1 MIRIL
6 TDSASDLELEDAKAL
21 DVTVLPMQIQFGET
35 SYLDRFEITANEFYQ
50 KLIESDDLPSTSQI
64 NPYTFEQEF
73 EKIKAAGDSAIVIL
87 VGSDLSGTYQ
97 NAALCAEDY
106 DSIYV
111 IDSKNVTVGEQCLV
125 RLAARLR
132 EEGMTAAEIAEQL
145 NEKKEKVAILAL
157 LDTLE
162 YLKKGGR
169 ISPAAAAV
177 GNLLVIKP
185 VITIREGKIAIAGKA
200 RGSKS
205 GNNLL
210 MEQIKKEGI
219 DYSMPLALGFS
230 GLDRSLLDK
239 YVEDSRVLWDGHS
252 DIMTVSQM
260 GSTIGTHAG
269 PGAVAV
275 GFFKAV

>member
-6 TDSASDLELEDAKAL
+6 TDSASDFELSEAEKL
-21 DVTVLPMQIQFGET
+21 NITVLPMQIQFGNT
-35 SYLDRFEITANEFYQ
+35 SFLDRYEITADAFYQ
-50 KLIESDDLPSTSQI
+50 KLIETDALPSTSQI
-64 NPYTFEQEF
+64 NPYTFETEYQ
-73 EKIKAAGDSAIVIL
+73 KINSAGDSAVVIL

-97 NAALCAEDY
+97 NAALAAADY
-106 DSIYV
+106 DNIYV

-125 RLAARLR
+125 RLAVQLR
-132 EEGMTAAEIAEQL
+132 DAGTGASEIADILIQKRE
-145 NEKKEKVAILAL
+145 NVTILAL
-157 LDTLE
+157 LNTLE

-169 ISPAAAAV
+169 ISAAAAAV

-185 VITIREGKIAIAGKA
+185 VITLQDGKIAVIGKA

-210 MEQIKKEGI
+210 IEQIKKEGI
-219 DYSMPLALGFS
+219 DFSLPLVLGYS
-230 GLDRSLLDK
+230 GLERTLLNK
-239 YVEDSRVLWDGHS
+239 YIEDSRFLWDAH
-252 DIMTVSQM
+252 ITFPEISQM

-275 GFFKAV
+275 GFFHP